1 MKKPPP
7 IITAAVEGDVDEA
20 VIRRLV
26 TGLGQGEIGSIHGK
40 NGKSDL
46 LKKISAY
53 NSAAKHSPWIVLVDL
68 DNDAECAPPMRA
80 EWIPYPTAG
89 MFFRIAVR
97 SIESWLL
104 SDREA
109 ISHFL
114 SIGLKKVPY
123 NPDEIENPKR
133 MIVDLARLSRN
144 RDIREDIVP
153 RPRSGRNVGQA
164 YTSRMIE
171 YVGGNWRPDVA
182 ARSSDSLRRCLT
194 RLKKFTGR

>member
-26 TGLGQGEIGSIHGK
+26 SGLGQGEIGSIHGK

-46 LKKISAY
+46 HKKISAY

-68 DNDAECAPPMRA
+68 DNEAECAPPMLA
-80 EWIPYPTAG
+80 NWIPYPTDG
-89 MFFRIAVR
+89 MCFRIAVR

-104 SDREA
+104 ADREA
-109 ISHFL
+109 ISGFL
-114 SIGLKKVPY
+114 SIGQNKVPR

-133 MIVDLARLSRN
+133 TIVDLARQSRR

-153 RPRSGRNVGQA
+153 RLRSGRVVGQA

-171 YVGGNWRPDVA
+171 YVSHNWRPAVA
-182 ARSSDSLRRCLT
+182 ALSSDSLRRCLV
-194 RLKKFTGR
+194 RLKEYTDR